1 MSQALERGIAELKRF
16 LGDSAYQL
24 KPVKTK
30 LWEAAA
36 FSYLLPPDYKNVR
49 RTLRISF
56 PDEFPYELPKFA
68 ITPSAF
74 QIWPHVM
81 IYGVCLFAANQEPAT
96 TSPEE
101 AVAVAMEQLIK
112 LIKFSL
118 KDSDPV
124 AREKEFSR
132 EIRSYWLNQLSAS
145 PSRFTL
151 VKLPVET
158 GPIFVVS
165 ENANNPLN
173 SKRYIGAASYE
184 AISRFEKRYKGTP
197 LKQRATA
204 KPAFFL
210 KLDSTPPNIINK
222 DNLLG
227 WIEGHV
233 TPDVFYTLNRWF
245 ENTSDLPIRWLI
257 LSLPTAETALQ
268 GFVFTEKN
276 IDLKKKHATLYGRRT
291 TRRKFFPTK
300 QNLNLRFSTID
311 VLDAEVIHHR
321 AGPAAKG
328 LATKK
333 VVLVGAGSLGGE
345 VAVLLARSGVGSLYV
360 IDHDK
365 FEDVNIGRH
374 TLGVPELGE
383 YKSEALAKKI
393 NRDVPTVDVDY
404 STNRIQS
411 DNKNHT
417 KALSEADL
425 VIVTT
430 ASWNSEDYLWNLK
443 SKGTTWALIQAW
455 SEPHGVVGHILS
467 APADGNH
474 DARYLFDKG
483 NFVEAM
489 SEWAEGG
496 VIALAAC
503 GGGYIPGGPVA
514 LAKIAGQ
521 TVQHALNQ
529 LIQPKEN
536 PEWHAI
542 VGSTK
547 KIEEYGG
554 KYKGPALPEEIEG
567 GEFSRPWPT
576 PKPAGGE

>member
-1 MSQALERGIAELKRF
+1 MSEMLERGIAELKSF

-30 LWEAAA
+30 FGEAAA
-36 FSYLLPPDYKNVR
+36 FSYLLPPDYEDVR

-56 PDEFPYELPKFA
+56 PDEFPYELPEYE

-74 QIWPHVM
+74 RIWPHVM
-81 IYGVCLFAANQEPAT
+81 SYGVCLFAANQEPAT

-101 AVAVAMEQLIK
+101 AVSVSMQQFIK
-112 LIKFSL
+112 LMQFSL
-118 KDSDPV
+118 KGSDPV

-132 EIRSYWLNQLSAS
+132 EIRSYWVNQLGQS

-173 SKRYIGAASYE
+173 SRRYIAGETYE
-184 AISRFEKRYKGTP
+184 AISRFEKRYKRTTS
-197 LKQRATA
+197 KQRATA

-210 KLDSTPPNIINK
+210 KLDSTPLTIIKK

-245 ENTSDLPIRWLI
+245 EETSDLPIRWLI
-257 LSLPTAETALQ
+257 LSLPTDEIALQ

-291 TRRKFFPTK
+291 SRRKFFPTK
-300 QNLNLRFSTID
+300 QNLSLRFSIID
-311 VLDAEVIHHR
+311 VLDTEVIHQR

-328 LATKK
+328 LASKK
-333 VVLVGAGSLGGE
+333 VVLVGAGSLGSE

-374 TLGVPELGE
+374 ILGVPELGE
-383 YKSEALAKKI
+383 YKSEALATRI
-393 NRDVPTVDVDY
+393 NRDVPTVDVEY
-404 STNRIQS
+404 STDKIQS
-411 DNKNHT
+411 ENKNHAQ
-417 KALSEADL
+417 ALSEADM

-430 ASWNSEDYLWNLK
+430 ANWNSEDYLWSLK
-443 SKGTTWALIQAW
+443 SKGADWAFIQAW
-455 SEPHGVVGHILS
+455 SEPHGIVGHILC
-467 APADGNH
+467 APAGGSH
-474 DARYLFDKG
+474 DARYLFEKG
-483 NFVEAM
+483 VFLEAM
-489 SEWAEGG
+489 SEWPEGG
-496 VIALAAC
+496 VMALPAC

-554 KYKGPALPEEIEG
+554 KYHGPALPEGVEG
-567 GEFSRPWPT
+567 CEFSRSWPE
-576 PKPAGGE
+576 PKSAEG

>member
-1 MSQALERGIAELKRF
+1 MREVLERGIAELKRF

-30 LWEAAA
+30 FGEAAA
-36 FSYLLPPDYKNVR
+36 FSYLLPLDYKGIR

-56 PDEFPYELPKFA
+56 PDEFPYELPDFA

-81 IYGVCLFAANQEPAT
+81 INKVCLFAANQEPAT
-96 TSPEE
+96 TSPED
-101 AVAVAMEQLIK
+101 AVSVAMHQLVK

-124 AREKEFSR
+124 VREKEFSR
-132 EIRSYWLNQLSAS
+132 EIRSYWAHQLGES

-158 GPIFVVS
+158 GPLFVVS

-173 SKRYIGAASYE
+173 SRRYIGGETYE
-184 AISRFEKRYKGTP
+184 AISRFERRYKRTAV
-197 LKQRATA
+197 KQRATA

-210 KLDSTPPNIINK
+210 KLDSTPSNIIKK

-233 TPDVFYTLNRWF
+233 TSDMFYALNRWF
-245 ENTSDLPIRWLI
+245 EETSGLPIRWLI
-257 LSLPTAETALQ
+257 LSLPTDEVALQ
-268 GFVFTEKN
+268 GFVFTEK
-276 IDLKKKHATLYGRRT
+276 IVDLKKKHATLYGRRT

-300 QNLNLRFSTID
+300 TNLNVRFSTID
-311 VLDAEVIHHR
+311 VLDAEVIHQR
-321 AGPAAKG
+321 AGPAALG
-328 LATKK
+328 LANKK
-333 VVLVGAGSLGGE
+333 VVLVGAGSLGSE
-345 VAVLLARSGVGSLYV
+345 VAVLLARSGVGKLYV
-360 IDHDK
+360 IDHDR
-365 FEDVNIGRH
+365 FEDINIGRH

-383 YKSEALAKKI
+383 YKSEALAVRI
-393 NRDVPTVDVDY
+393 NRDVPTVEVDY
-404 STNRIQS
+404 STQRIQS
-411 DNKNHT
+411 DNKNHA
-417 KALSEADL
+417 KVLSEADL

-430 ASWNSEDYLWNLK
+430 ANWNSEDYLWNLK
-443 SKGTTWALIQAW
+443 SKGTDWALIQAW
-455 SEPHGVVGHILS
+455 SEPHGIVGHILS
-467 APADGNH
+467 APLGGKYDG
-474 DARYLFDKG
+474 RYLFEKG
-483 NFVEAM
+483 VFVKTM
-489 SEWAEGG
+489 SEWPEGG
-496 VIALAAC
+496 VKALPAC

-514 LAKIAGQ
+514 LARIAGQ

-529 LIQPKEN
+529 LIN
-536 PEWHAI
+536 PIGKPQWHAL

-554 KYKGPALPEEIEG
+554 TYKGPALPEEMECC
-567 GEFSRPWPT
+567 EFSYPWPAPET
-576 PKPAGGE
+576 S